1 MMKYN
6 MKSWLAELKSGGRK
20 KALPILSFP
29 CISLLGITVRE
40 LISSSAL
47 QAEGMRAV
55 AKRTDAAAAV
65 SFMDLSVEAEC
76 FGAQIRV
83 SDHEVPAVIGQL
95 ITDMDDVKALQVPEV
110 GAARSGVYIDAIRL
124 AKEKIEDRPVIAGMI
139 GPFSLAA
146 RLMDMTEIMIS
157 CYEEPEMVEA
167 VLEKATDFLCEYA
180 KAYKAAGADGI
191 MMAEPVAGLL
201 APDLLAEFSSPY
213 VKRIVNAVQDDQ
225 FAVIYHNCGGNT
237 VKAIEDILSSGCA
250 AYHFGNAIDM
260 KEMLCAVPQDTVV
273 MGNLDPAGILRLGTP
288 EKVREE
294 TLRIMRECCTYD
306 NFVISTGCDIPPM
319 TPWENIDAFF
329 GAVKEYYD
337 ER

>member
-1 MMKYN
+1 MKYD
-6 MKSWLAELKSGGRK
+6 MKAWLAGLKKSGRK

-29 CISLLGITVRE
+29 CISLMGITVRE
-40 LISSSAL
+40 LLAGSGL

-55 AKRTDAAAAV
+55 AERTDAAAAV

-76 FGAQIRV
+76 FGAQVRF

-95 ITDMDDVKALQVPEV
+95 VTGMDDAEGLKVPGV
-110 GAARSGVYIDAIRL
+110 GAARSGVFIDAIRL
-124 AKEKIEDRPVIAGMI
+124 AKEKITDRPVLAGMI

-157 CYEEPEMVEA
+157 CYEEPEMVET

-201 APDLLAEFSSPY
+201 APTLLEAFSAPY
-213 VKRIVNAVQDDQ
+213 VRRIADAVQDDQ

-237 VKAIEDILSSGCA
+237 IKAIDAILSSGCA

-260 KEMLCAVPQDTVV
+260 KEMLGAVPEGTIVI
-273 MGNLDPAGILRLGTP
+273 GNLDPAGVLRLGTP
-288 EKVREE
+288 GQVREE
-294 TLRIMRECCTYD
+294 TLRIMQECCACD
-306 NFVISTGCDIPPM
+306 HFVISTGCDVPPM

-329 GAVKEYYD
+329 DAVKEYYD

>member
-1 MMKYN
+1 MKYD
-6 MKSWLAELKSGGRK
+6 MKQFLASLPASRK
-20 KALPILSFP
+20 PLPLLSFP
-29 CISLLGITVRE
+29 SAQLLGVSVYDFTHH
-40 LISSSAL
+40 AHL
-47 QAEGMRAV
+47 QTEGILRVAE
-55 AKRTDAAAAV
+55 RTDAAAAV
-65 SFMDLSVEAEC
+65 CMMDLSVEAEA
-76 FGAQIRV
+76 FGCEIKAV
-83 SDHEVPAVIGQL
+83 ENEVPTVVGTL
-95 ITDMDDVKALQVPEV
+95 ITDEDEAEALVIPEV
-110 GAARSGVYIDAIRL
+110 GAARTGLYIQAARA
-124 AKEKIEDRPVIAGMI
+124 AKEKITDRPVLAGII